1 MGTSRNYFGLSAGV
15 QSRGHEFFWGFTT
28 LAGAARAGKS
38 KLAEFVAQNIARKQ
52 QALFL
57 SLKYNDF
64 TIKHRF
70 SHFEEDLNFINV
82 VKVRFLAGI

>member
-1 MGTSRNYFGLSAGV
+1 MSFLGV
-15 QSRGHEFFWGFTT
+15 YDSCWS
-28 LAGAARAGKS
+28 ARAGKS